1 MEKLISSKKTLGIL
15 AVLVVVAIAVFI
27 FLSTKSDV
35 VAKVG
40 KESITKD
47 DLYTYFVEQN
57 GEAALDSLIT
67 KNIIEQEAE
76 KQKVK
81 ISDKEIDEELKKTV
95 DSVGGEEAY
104 QSALETN
111 GISED
116 DLKDNIKTNLQIEKL
131 LESKIKIS
139 DEEMKTFFD
148 ENKAE
153 FAKEEQVKA
162 SHILVADEKTANEVK
177 KKLDE
182 GGDFAEL
189 AKEYSTDTGT
199 AQNGGDLGFFG
210 KGAMVKAFEDKA
222 FSMKVGEISAP
233 VKSDY
238 GYHIIK
244 VTDKQEAEEANFEK
258 SKEEIKD
265 TLFQQKLQTEYPT
278 WLEDKKED
286 YDIKNYLTDDKKEKE
301 ESSTEK
307 STDSADKEDSSSS
320 ESTEETD
327 K

>member
-81 ISDKEIDEELKKTV
+81 ITDKEIDEELKKTV
-95 DSVGGEEAY
+95 DSVGGEEAF
-104 QSALETN
+104 QSVLASN

-116 DLKDNIKTNLQIEKL
+116 DLKENIKTNLQIEKL
-131 LESKIKIS
+131 LESKIKIT

-162 SHILVADEKTANEVK
+162 MHILVADEKTANEVK

-189 AKEYSTDTGT
+189 AKEYSTDPGS
-199 AQNGGDLGFFG
+199 AQKGGELGFFG
-210 KGAMVKAFEDKA
+210 KGQMVPEFEEKA
-222 FSMKVGEISAP
+222 FSMKVDEISDP
-233 VKSDY
+233 VKTSL

-244 VTDKQEAEEANFEK
+244 VTDRQEAEEANFEK

-278 WLEDKKED
+278 WLEDKKEN
-286 YDIKNYLTDDKKEKE
+286 YDIKNYLTDDKKE
-301 ESSTEK
+301 ESSTDE
-307 STDSADKEDSSSS
+307 STDSAEKEDSSSS
-320 ESTEETD
+320 ESTEKTD